1 MTNALPLRPA
11 LMDPT
16 EQPWLQNGVLAAA
29 AVIGGA
35 LNSVA
40 GGGSFFTF
48 PALLLAGIAPVSA
61 NATSA
66 VALWPAAVAASFAYR
81 DDLHAMRRTLV
92 SLSGVS
98 ALGGLVGAV
107 LLLWTPDATLSRIV
121 PYLLLAATLVFTFG
135 RRMIVEAE
143 GSVTRGVVLRGM
155 FLQFAIAVYGGYF
168 GGGMG
173 IVMIA
178 AFSLMGMTDIH
189 AMNALK
195 SVLGTLINLVAVA
208 LFIAAGTIAWKPG
221 LVMIV
226 AATLGGYVGART
238 ARRIDAA
245 KVRRFVLVVA
255 WSTTVFFFWK
265 AWASAAQS
273 GRRAVASVSS

>member
-1 MTNALPLRPA
+1 V
-11 LMDPT
+11 DS
-16 EQPWLQNGVLAAA
+16 WFQNIVLAAA
-29 AVIGGA
+29 AVLGGA

-48 PALLLAGIAPVSA
+48 PALLLTGIAPVSA

-66 VALWPAAVAASFAYR
+66 VALWPAALAASYAYR
-81 DDLHAMRRTLV
+81 DDLHSLRSRLI

-107 LLLWTPDATLSRIV
+107 LLLWTPDATLARVI

-135 RRMIVEAE
+135 RGMMVEAD
-143 GSVTRGVVLRGM
+143 GPITRGVVVRGM
-155 FLQFAIAVYGGYF
+155 FVQFAIAVYGGYF

-189 AMNALK
+189 EMNALK

-226 AATLGGYVGART
+226 AATCGGYVGART
-238 ARRIDAA
+238 AKRVDAA

-255 WSTTVFFFWK
+255 WVTTALFFWK
-265 AWASAAQS
+265 SA
-273 GRRAVASVSS
+273 R

>member
-1 MTNALPLRPA
+1 MEA
-11 LMDPT
+11 T
-16 EQPWLQNGVLAAA
+16 EQAWFQNAVLAAA
-29 AVIGGA
+29 AIVAGA

-48 PALLLAGIAPVSA
+48 PALLLSGVAPVSA

-81 DDLHAMRRTLV
+81 DDLQALRRMLV
-92 SLSGVS
+92 SLAGVS

-107 LLLWTPDATLSRIV
+107 LLLRTPDATLSRLV
-121 PYLLLAATLVFTFG
+121 PYLLLGATLVFTFG
-135 RRMIVEAE
+135 RRLVARAD
-143 GSVTRGVVLRGM
+143 GPVTQGVVVRGM
-155 FLQFAIAVYGGYF
+155 LLQFAISVYGGYF

-178 AFSLMGMTDIH
+178 AFSLMGMTDMH

-221 LVMIV
+221 LVMVV
-226 AATLGGYVGART
+226 AATCGGYLGART

-255 WSTTVFFFWK
+255 WATTVLFFWK
-265 AWASAAQS
+265 SGGFWA
-273 GRRAVASVSS
+273 

>member
-1 MTNALPLRPA
+1 LIEAA
-11 LMDPT
+11 
-16 EQPWLQNGVLAAA
+16 EQPWLQNVVLAAA

-48 PALLLAGIAPVSA
+48 PALLLAGVAPVSA

-66 VALWPAAVAASFAYR
+66 VALWPASLAASFAYR
-81 DDLHAMRRTLV
+81 DDLHALRRMLV

-98 ALGGLVGAV
+98 ALGGLVGAM
-107 LLLWTPDATLSRIV
+107 LLLWTPDATLSRVV

-135 RRMIVEAE
+135 RRLVVEADA
-143 GSVTRGVVLRGM
+143 SHSRGVVVRGM
-155 FLQFAIAVYGGYF
+155 FLQFVIAVYGGYF

-221 LVMIV
+221 LAMIV
-226 AATLGGYVGART
+226 AGTLGGYLGART

-255 WSTTVFFFWK
+255 WTTTLFFFWK
-265 AWASAAQS
+265 
-273 GRRAVASVSS
+273 RSS